1 MKRIVL
7 GVAII
12 VGAVM
17 ANPVQSAVAGTNPI
31 PSIQIEN
38 QSEVVRNKEQKRTD
52 LEARKVELNRE
63 IDNLKLDIS
72 ELETLISQKN
82 TEIEAIEEALIKS
95 EAVEQESSDDQ
106 ESGEEQETE
115 SSTPITSYDS
125 GVHAQKTG
133 EFKFQTAN
141 PNGFMSPFA

>member
-82 TEIEAIEEALIKS
+82 TEIEAI
-95 EAVEQESSDDQ
+95 
-106 ESGEEQETE
+106 
-115 SSTPITSYDS
+115 
-125 GVHAQKTG
+125 
-133 EFKFQTAN
+133 
-141 PNGFMSPFA
+141 